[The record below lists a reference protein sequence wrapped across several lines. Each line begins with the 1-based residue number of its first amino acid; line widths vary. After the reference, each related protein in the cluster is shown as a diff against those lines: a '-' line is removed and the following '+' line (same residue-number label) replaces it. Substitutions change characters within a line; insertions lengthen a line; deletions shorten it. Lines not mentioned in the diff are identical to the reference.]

1 MNNQKISLA
10 EKLGYGSFSISCNIV
25 VQFVSTFILFYYTNV
40 FGLSPVVA
48 GAIVSFGV
56 IWDGINDPLIAH
68 FSDNHRFKNGERVR
82 PYMLYICIPLAITTV
97 FMFVPFDMAQ
107 WMKPL
112 YGIFMYVIFYSFTTF
127 LRLPS
132 YAMPI
137 LSTSD
142 SQERISIN
150 TYTSGGA
157 SLGGVLASVLCWPL
171 VRIFSGVDESGSLID
186 PKRGFPMAAAIIGC
200 IVIFG
205 ALLSYF
211 TSRERVKP
219 LNENEEKLSLISSF
233 KIVTGNYNFRW
244 NTAFSTLYFVNNA
257 LLTTTIVY
265 YCTYVFND
273 SGLTTTVMAAFAVG
287 SIIAL
292 PFIKRLDRAMGRRR
306 AMMLGAALIFISKV
320 PFLILPT
327 NVSAMYANAFIMGLS
342 VALNIVTF
350 STTRAEVA
358 DHVEH
363 ENNRRIDSMV
373 INFMGFLNK
382 CGTSLT
388 TLFIGISLQ
397 MAGYNAQLKIQ
408 PQAVTQ
414 TLIFLIGWTSLA
426 MAVAM
431 FYCASKIT
439 IEETVQQMN
448 MEKAVAAEGQ
458 PAA

>member
-1 MNNQKISLA
+1 MNNKKIGLA

-40 FGLSPVVA
+40 FKISPAIA

-68 FSDNHRFKNGERVR
+68 YTDNHRFKNGERVR
-82 PYMLYICIPLAITTV
+82 PYMLYICLPLAITTI
-97 FMFVPFDMAQ
+97 FMFIPFNMPQ
-107 WMKPL
+107 NLKPF
-112 YGIFMYVIFYSFTTF
+112 YGILIYVIFYSFTTF

-137 LSTSD
+137 LATSD
-142 SQERISIN
+142 RQERISIN

-171 VRIFSGVDESGSLID
+171 VRIFSGVDSNGEMINAKL
-186 PKRGFPMAAAIIGC
+186 GFPLAAAVIGV

-205 ALLSYF
+205 ALFSYF
-211 TSRERVKP
+211 TSRERVMPK
-219 LNENEEKLSLISSF
+219 NDNEEKLPLHKSF
-233 KIVTGNYNFRW
+233 VIVMKNYNFRW
-244 NTAFSTLYFVNNA
+244 NTAFSTLYFINNA
-257 LLTTTIVY
+257 LLTSTIVY
-265 YCTYVFND
+265 YCTYIFND
-273 SGLTTTVMAAFAVG
+273 SGLTTYVMAAFAVG
-287 SIIAL
+287 SIVAL
-292 PFIKRLDRAMGRRR
+292 PFIKRLDKAIGRRK
-306 AMMLGAALIFISKV
+306 AMMLGAALIFISKI
-320 PFLILPT
+320 PFLIFPL
-327 NVSAMYANAFIMGLS
+327 NIFAMYSNAFIMGLS

-363 ENNRRIDSMV
+363 QNNRRIDSMV

-388 TLFIGISLQ
+388 TLIIGISLQ
-397 MAGYNAQLKIQ
+397 FSGYNANLKIQ
-408 PQAVTQ
+408 PESVTT
-414 TLIFLIGWTSLA
+414 TLIILIGWVSLA
-426 MAVAM
+426 MSIIM
-431 FYCASKIT
+431 YFCASKIT

-448 MEKAVAAEGQ
+448 LEKDIAANNQ
-458 PAA
+458 